1 MKWVSVVKEDLDA
14 DCAPQIDST
23 DRKHSRRNV
32 FDWRVGQRE
41 KRKKMGT
48 VWSNERK
55 SSRCWAQIKPNLS
68 RR

>member
-14 DCAPQIDST
+14 ACAPQIDFT

-41 KRKKMGT
+41 KRKKMGI
-48 VWSNERK
+48 VWSK
-55 SSRCWAQIKPNLS
+55 V
-68 RR
+68 